1 MWASRNMGTHKVAGG
16 CWRRRGISQEPK
28 PKRMLREQENRIPF
42 HDDEIGV
49 LAEAIR
55 IAEELISD
63 HFKISTSQW
72 KRYRYDIQSLKDLQP
87 EEITDHAFA
96 QIRRYAFPP
105 HDKTLASRHGDYFKI
120 CLQDHVIRNALA
132 RDPHVDLLPLAT
144 YIVTHELIHVV
155 RFARFLQRFEV
166 PEKERDVEEALVHGE
181 TIALLKNFKIPG
193 MKEVLSAFGT
203 YPSMETFVT
212 ERMETQVSH

>member
-1 MWASRNMGTHKVAGG
+1 
-16 CWRRRGISQEPK
+16 
-28 PKRMLREQENRIPF
+28 MLREREDRIPF

-120 CLQDHVIRNALA
+120 CLQDHVIRKALA

-144 YIVTHELIHVV
+144 YILTHELIHVV
-155 RFARFLQRFEV
+155 RFARFLQRFDV
-166 PEKERDVEEALVHGE
+166 PEKERDAEEARVHGE
-181 TIALLKNFKIPG
+181 TIGLLKNSKIPG
-193 MKEVLSAFGT
+193 MKEVLRAFGT

-212 ERMETQVSH
+212 ERWETQVSH